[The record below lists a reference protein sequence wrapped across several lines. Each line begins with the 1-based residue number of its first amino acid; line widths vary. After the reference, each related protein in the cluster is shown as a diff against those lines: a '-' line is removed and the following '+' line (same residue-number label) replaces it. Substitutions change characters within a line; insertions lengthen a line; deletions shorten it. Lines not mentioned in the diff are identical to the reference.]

1 MNNCVNNGEIHIIEE
16 VLHECIYLDRSCGT
30 IIKKIHNIRSMLS
43 KRFLSN
49 TESIKVFLAN

>member
-30 IIKKIHNIRSMLS
+30 IIKKD
-43 KRFLSN
+43 
-49 TESIKVFLAN
+49 T